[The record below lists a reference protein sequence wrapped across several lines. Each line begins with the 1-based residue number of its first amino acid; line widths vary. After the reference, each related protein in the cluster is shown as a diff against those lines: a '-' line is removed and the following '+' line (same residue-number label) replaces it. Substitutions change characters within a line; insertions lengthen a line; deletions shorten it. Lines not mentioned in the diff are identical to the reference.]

1 MFSGIQVVN
10 ALINWYSTLFA
21 KMLDKLVDIVDL
33 LHVENTFAS
42 MRVFLGKETKVGNI
56 AWNGWSSPSFEMIF
70 EWVHIEG
77 D

>member
-1 MFSGIQVVN
+1 MFSGIQVVD

-21 KMLDKLVDIVDL
+21 KMFDKLVDIVDL
-33 LHVENTFAS
+33 LHVENAFAS
-42 MRVFLGKETKVGNI
+42 MRMFLGEETKVGDI
-56 AWNGWSSPSFEMIF
+56 AWNGWSSPSFGMIF